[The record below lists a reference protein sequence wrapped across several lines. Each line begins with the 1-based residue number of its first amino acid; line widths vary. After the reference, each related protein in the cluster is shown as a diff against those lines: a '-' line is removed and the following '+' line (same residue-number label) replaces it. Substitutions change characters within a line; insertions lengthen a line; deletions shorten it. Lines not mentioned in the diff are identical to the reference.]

1 MEKQRRTFLSYSRAN
16 KDFAV
21 RLARE
26 LKAEGFP
33 VWLDQL
39 DIPPGS
45 RWDVEVEKALVD
57 CDIFMVIITQASSA
71 SENVLDEIGYAIDT
85 GKRML
90 PVLLEKTN
98 VPLRLRRFQ
107 YVDFTDKNF
116 EDGVQSAK
124 DLLRNLIDQPTLPR
138 IDKPAGSEVLPAREQ
153 AAKSR
158 TEEARFKEPEAA
170 AGRDKPEVQPAD
182 PVKIEPP
189 PAPARPR
196 YGLMGVFGIG
206 ILVLLAAGYAIT
218 RIMGGGAAAE
228 ESTEP
233 TVPAMEFFTS
243 TAAAPI
249 VPVTSDE
256 SPTPVPEE
264 PTTTPEP
271 TETLPPTE
279 ASTETP
285 SGPLPE
291 LTDGKGVEML
301 LVPEGDFTMGSDRGL
316 ADEQPVHVVYL
327 DSFYIDKY
335 EVTNKFYQ
343 ECVDAGECDPPW
355 QTYFFAESPNR
366 IYFGNSQYDN
376 YPVVYVDWNMGRA
389 YCAWRGARLP
399 SEAEW
404 EKAARGTEGNTYPWG
419 QDLDCQKANYQSC
432 VNRTIEVG
440 SYEEGRSPYG
450 VYDMTGNVWEWVAD
464 WYSANYYSNSPQN
477 NPVGPITGQ
486 SKVLRGG
493 AWPRFDVSAFH
504 RANFAPT
511 YNTFDIGFRCAMDA
525 TP

>member
-116 EDGVQSAK
+116 EEGVQSAK
-124 DLLRNLIDQPTLPR
+124 DLLRGLIEQPTLPR
-138 IDKPAGSEVLPAREQ
+138 INPPDDSQERSSREQ
-153 AAKSR
+153 AAKAR
-158 TEEARFKEPEAA
+158 AEEARMREAA
-170 AGRDKPEVQPAD
+170 AGREMPEKQSAKSMKAEPQP
-182 PVKIEPP
+182 VTVRSGSKLI
-189 PAPARPR
+189 
-196 YGLMGVFGIG
+196 GFFGVGV
-206 ILVLLAAGYAIT
+206 LVLLVAGFALSRVI
-218 RIMGGGAAAE
+218 GGGNSSE
-228 ESTEP
+228 EATEP
-233 TVPAMEFFTS
+233 PVPTTESIQST
-243 TAAAPI
+243 TAAPLVPI
-249 VPVTSDE
+249 TSDE
-256 SPTPVPEE
+256 SPTPTAEE
-264 PTTTPEP
+264 PTATPEP

-279 ASTETP
+279 LATDTP
-285 SGPLPE
+285 SGPLQE
-291 LTDGKGVEML
+291 LTDGMGVEMV

-316 ADEQPVHVVYL
+316 VDEQPLHVVYL

-335 EVTNKFYQ
+335 EVTNKLYGV
-343 ECVDAGECDPPW
+343 CVEAGECDPPW

-376 YPVVYVDWNMGRA
+376 YPVVYVDWNMARA
-389 YCAWRGARLP
+389 YCSWRGARLP

-404 EKAARGTEGNTYPWG
+404 EKAARGEDERTYPWG
-419 QDLDCQKANYQSC
+419 SDLDCQKANYQNC
-432 VNRTIEVG
+432 VNRTSEVG
-440 SYEEGRSPYG
+440 IFEEGKSPYG

-464 WYSANYYSNSPQN
+464 WYSENYYSISPRN

-504 RANFAPT
+504 RSNFAPS
-511 YNTFDIGFRCAMDA
+511 YNTFDIGFRCAMDT